1 MARFFIDRP
10 IFAWVIALFI
20 LVIGAV
26 SITQLPVSQ
35 YPPVAPPSIVVNVGY
50 PGASAKTLED
60 SVIAVIEREMNGSP
74 GLVYFESVAQA
85 DGGGSISLSFEP
97 GTNPDLA
104 QVDVQNRLS
113 RAAPRLPQAVT
124 QQGVRV
130 DKANPNFLL
139 FIILSSD
146 KGVLDPVALG
156 DYAARNVLP
165 EMQRVPG
172 VGQAQLF
179 GTERAMRIWI
189 DPAKLVGF
197 RLSATDVNAAI
208 AAQNAQVSSGTIGE
222 LPNTADQRIA
232 ATVVV
237 RGQLESPEQFG
248 NVVLRA
254 ILGLSSD
261 TGPFDIYSLYG
272 MCFVQGL
279 RLVPSAYLMIAA
291 SFRAMDPSLEE
302 QSAMAGRSIAQTT
315 FRITLP
321 IMRPA
326 LLAALI
332 YFIIVVIESFDI
344 PGLLG
349 FTARIRVLSTA
360 IYWATHSE
368 VGLPDYG
375 LASALGTII
384 LAAALL
390 LMWLYQRLTAHQERF
405 ATITGKGYRPR
416 QVSLGAWSATA
427 TAFCLGYIFV
437 AVLLPF
443 VLLLWTS
450 VQPFYAVPSADSLSR
465 VTFEGYF
472 NIWRDRSVVRAM
484 WNTTVLALVTSL
496 ATILL
501 AVLVSWFVV
510 RRQRTGNGLANYLAT
525 VSFLPQCV
533 PSIVIGLAFIFVY
546 VRFPVP
552 LYGTLWIIALAMTTR
567 YLAFSSR
574 ATTSALMQVHGELEE
589 ASQMSGARW
598 TKTLRRITL
607 PLLAPA
613 MINVFLWVAVHA
625 MQELSM
631 ALMLYNPDT
640 VVVST
645 MIWSMWQNGRTADAA
660 VLGVILILLSAL
672 LLLGGQ
678 AVLRLRRDGDS

>member
-1 MARFFIDRP
+1 MSAKPTTLANNAQIRHWSLARSFSIRTLTLGLTIAVVSYLVLVPLFMLLYASVKSTEDKLPFESTVTTLDNYAAVFTSPSTLP
-10 IFAWVIALFI
+10 IFLNTLLFTAGSLAVGFPLAILLAWLLERTAIPGRAWLANLI
-20 LVIGAV
+20 LVPMTIPSLLSAIAWIQLLDPRIG
-26 SITQLPVSQ
+26 L
-35 YPPVAPPSIVVNVGY
+35 VNV
-50 PGASAKTLED
+50 
-60 SVIAVIEREMNGSP
+60 
-74 GLVYFESVAQA
+74 
-85 DGGGSISLSFEP
+85 
-97 GTNPDLA
+97 
-104 QVDVQNRLS
+104 
-113 RAAPRLPQAVT
+113 
-124 QQGVRV
+124 
-130 DKANPNFLL
+130 
-139 FIILSSD
+139 
-146 KGVLDPVALG
+146 ALRG
-156 DYAARNVLP
+156 
-165 EMQRVPG
+165 
-172 VGQAQLF
+172 LF
-179 GTERAMRIWI
+179 GM
-189 DPAKLVGF
+189 
-197 RLSATDVNAAI
+197 NA
-208 AAQNAQVSSGTIGE
+208 
-222 LPNTADQRIA
+222 
-232 ATVVV
+232 
-237 RGQLESPEQFG
+237 
-248 NVVLRA
+248 
-254 ILGLSSD
+254 D
-261 TGPFDIYSLYG
+261 TGPLDIYSLYG

-302 QSAMAGRSIAQTT
+302 QSAMAGQNIAQTT
-315 FRITLP
+315 LRVTLP

-416 QVSLGAWSATA
+416 QVRLGAWMAPALT
-427 TAFCLGYIFV
+427 FCLLYVLI

-443 VLLLWTS
+443 LMLLWTS
-450 VQPFYAVPSADSLSR
+450 LQPFYAPPSAESLARAS
-465 VTFEGYF
+465 FEGYT
-472 NIWRDRSVVRAM
+472 NIWRDGSIVRAL
-484 WNTTVLALVTSL
+484 WNTTLLALVTSV
-496 ATILL
+496 ATIVL

-510 RRQRTGNGLANYLAT
+510 RRRSKANGLANYLAT

-533 PSIVIGLAFIFVY
+533 PSIVIGLALIFVY
-546 VRFPVP
+546 IRFPIP
-552 LYGTLWIIALAMTTR
+552 IYGTLWIIALAMTTR
-567 YLAFSSR
+567 YLAYSSR
-574 ATTSALMQVHGELEE
+574 ATTAALMQVHGELEE
-589 ASQMSGARW
+589 ASQMSGAPW
-598 TKTLRRITL
+598 TRTLRRITM

-613 MINVFLWVAVHA
+613 MINVFFWVAVHA
-625 MQELSM
+625 MQELSI

-645 MIWSMWQNGRTADAA
+645 MIWSMWQNGKTADAA

-678 AVLRLRRDGDS
+678 AVSYLRRSLNS

>member
-1 MARFFIDRP
+1 MSVTPTTLATNVQIRRWSLARRFSIRSLTLGLTLAVVSYLVLVPLIMLLYASVKSTEDKLPFESTVTTLGNYAAVFTSPSTLP
-10 IFAWVIALFI
+10 IFLNTLLFTAGSLAVGLPLAILLAWLLERTAIPARAWIANLI
-20 LVIGAV
+20 LVPMTIPSLLSAIAWIQLLDPRIG
-26 SITQLPVSQ
+26 L
-35 YPPVAPPSIVVNVGY
+35 VNV
-50 PGASAKTLED
+50 
-60 SVIAVIEREMNGSP
+60 AVRS
-74 GLVYFESVAQA
+74 
-85 DGGGSISLSFEP
+85 
-97 GTNPDLA
+97 
-104 QVDVQNRLS
+104 
-113 RAAPRLPQAVT
+113 
-124 QQGVRV
+124 
-130 DKANPNFLL
+130 
-139 FIILSSD
+139 
-146 KGVLDPVALG
+146 
-156 DYAARNVLP
+156 
-165 EMQRVPG
+165 
-172 VGQAQLF
+172 LF
-179 GTERAMRIWI
+179 GM
-189 DPAKLVGF
+189 
-197 RLSATDVNAAI
+197 NA
-208 AAQNAQVSSGTIGE
+208 
-222 LPNTADQRIA
+222 
-232 ATVVV
+232 
-237 RGQLESPEQFG
+237 
-248 NVVLRA
+248 
-254 ILGLSSD
+254 D
-261 TGPFDIYSLYG
+261 TGPLDIYSLYG

-302 QSAMAGRSIAQTT
+302 QSAMAGRNIAQTT
-315 FRITLP
+315 LRVTLP

-416 QVSLGAWSATA
+416 QVRLGKWTA
-427 TAFCLGYIFV
+427 PAAVFCLLYVLI

-443 VLLLWTS
+443 LMLLWTS
-450 VQPFYAVPSADSLSR
+450 VQPFYAPPSAESLARAS
-465 VTFEGYF
+465 FEGYT
-472 NIWRDRSVVRAM
+472 NIWRDGSIVRAL
-484 WNTTVLALVTSL
+484 WNTALLALVTAV
-496 ATILL
+496 ATIVL

-510 RRQRTGNGLANYLAT
+510 RRRSQGGGLANYLAT

-533 PSIVIGLAFIFVY
+533 PSIVIGLALIFVY
-546 VRFPVP
+546 VRFPIP
-552 LYGTLWIIALAMTTR
+552 IYGTLWIIALAMTTR
-567 YLAFSSR
+567 YLAYSSR
-574 ATTSALMQVHGELEE
+574 ATTAALMQVHGELEE
-589 ASQMSGARW
+589 ASQMSGAPW
-598 TKTLRRITL
+598 TRTLRRITM

-631 ALMLYNPDT
+631 ALMLYNPNT

-678 AVLRLRRDGDS
+678 AVSYLRRSSNS

>member
-1 MARFFIDRP
+1 MSVTPSSIAKSVHVRSWVFARQLSARSLTFGLTLFIVSYLVLVPLFMLLYASIKSTEDKLPFETTATTLGNYAAVFTSSSTLP
-10 IFAWVIALFI
+10 IFLNTFLFTAGSLAVGLPLAILLAWLLERTTIPARAWIANLI
-20 LVIGAV
+20 LVPMTIPSLLSA
-26 SITQLPVSQ
+26 IAWIQLLDPR
-35 YPPVAPPSIVVNVGY
+35 I
-50 PGASAKTLED
+50 
-60 SVIAVIEREMNGSP
+60 
-74 GLVYFESVAQA
+74 GLV
-85 DGGGSISLSFEP
+85 
-97 GTNPDLA
+97 
-104 QVDVQNRLS
+104 
-113 RAAPRLPQAVT
+113 
-124 QQGVRV
+124 
-130 DKANPNFLL
+130 
-139 FIILSSD
+139 
-146 KGVLDPVALG
+146 
-156 DYAARNVLP
+156 
-165 EMQRVPG
+165 
-172 VGQAQLF
+172 
-179 GTERAMRIWI
+179 
-189 DPAKLVGF
+189 
-197 RLSATDVNAAI
+197 
-208 AAQNAQVSSGTIGE
+208 
-222 LPNTADQRIA
+222 
-232 ATVVV
+232 
-237 RGQLESPEQFG
+237 
-248 NVVLRA
+248 NVVLRGV
-254 ILGLSSD
+254 LGLAGE

-302 QSAMAGRSIAQTT
+302 QSAMAGRGVAQTT
-315 FRITLP
+315 LRVTLP

-332 YFIIVVIESFDI
+332 YYIIVVIESFDI

-375 LASALGTII
+375 LASALGTIV

-390 LMWLYQRLTAHQERF
+390 LMWFYQRLTAHQERF

-416 QVSLGAWSATA
+416 QLSLGVWNVPATA
-427 TAFCLGYIFV
+427 LCALYIFV

-443 VLLLWTS
+443 VMLLWTS
-450 VQPFYAVPSADSLSR
+450 VQPFYATPSSDSLAR
-465 VTFEGYF
+465 VSFEGYV
-472 NIWRDRSVVRAM
+472 NIWRESGVVRAL
-484 WNTTVLALVTSL
+484 WNTTVLALVTSV

-501 AVLVSWFVV
+501 AVLVSWFIV
-510 RRQRTGNGLANYLAT
+510 RRGKQADGLAHYLAT

-546 VRFPVP
+546 VRFPIP
-552 LYGTLWIIALAMTTR
+552 IYGTLWIIALAMITR

-574 ATTSALMQVHGELEE
+574 TTTSALMQVHGELEE
-589 ASQMSGARW
+589 ASQMSGAPW
-598 TKTLRRITL
+598 TRTLRRVTM

-631 ALMLYNPDT
+631 ALMLYNPST

-660 VLGVILILLSAL
+660 VLGVLLSLLSAL
-672 LLLGGQ
+672 LLLGGHL
-678 AVLRLRRDGDS
+678 VSHLRRRSHS

>member
-1 MARFFIDRP
+1 VKLAKLNVAVDTHNSSVRILTKFRFSVKSLVFSLTLITVSYLVLVPLLMLLYASVKSTEDKLPFESTVTTFGNYAAVLTNPSMLP
-10 IFAWVIALFI
+10 IFLNTFLFTAGSLAVGLPLAILLAWLLERTAIPARTWIANLI
-20 LVIGAV
+20 LVPMTIPSLLSA
-26 SITQLPVSQ
+26 IAWIQL
-35 YPPVAPPSIVVNVGY
+35 
-50 PGASAKTLED
+50 
-60 SVIAVIEREMNGSP
+60 
-74 GLVYFESVAQA
+74 
-85 DGGGSISLSFEP
+85 
-97 GTNPDLA
+97 
-104 QVDVQNRLS
+104 
-113 RAAPRLPQAVT
+113 
-124 QQGVRV
+124 
-130 DKANPNFLL
+130 
-139 FIILSSD
+139 
-146 KGVLDPVALG
+146 LDP
-156 DYAARNVLP
+156 
-165 EMQRVPG
+165 
-172 VGQAQLF
+172 
-179 GTERAMRIWI
+179 RIGLI
-189 DPAKLVGF
+189 
-197 RLSATDVNAAI
+197 
-208 AAQNAQVSSGTIGE
+208 
-222 LPNTADQRIA
+222 
-232 ATVVV
+232 
-237 RGQLESPEQFG
+237 
-248 NVVLRA
+248 NVVLRSL
-254 ILGLSSD
+254 LGLTSD
-261 TGPFDIYSLYG
+261 MGPFDIYTLYG

-302 QSAMAGRSIAQTT
+302 QSAMAGQNIARTT
-315 FRITLP
+315 MRVTLP

-375 LASALGTII
+375 LASALGTIV
-384 LAAALL
+384 LGAALL
-390 LMWLYQRLTAHQERF
+390 LMWVYQRLTAHQERF

-416 QVSLGAWSATA
+416 QVSLGVWTLPATA
-427 TAFCLGYIFV
+427 LCVVYVFV

-443 VLLLWTS
+443 VMLLWTS
-450 VQPFYAVPSADSLSR
+450 VQPFYSTPSADSLAR
-465 VTFEGYF
+465 VSFESYV
-472 NIWRDRSVVRAM
+472 NIWRESGVMRAL
-484 WNTTVLALVTSL
+484 WNTTVLALVTSV

-510 RRQRTGNGLANYLAT
+510 RRGKQADGLAHYLAT

-546 VRFPVP
+546 VRSPIP
-552 LYGTLWIIALAMTTR
+552 IYGTLWIIALAMTTR

-589 ASQMSGARW
+589 ASQMAGAPW
-598 TKTLRRITL
+598 TRTLRRITM

-645 MIWSMWQNGRTADAA
+645 MIWNMWQNGRTADAS
-660 VLGVILILLSAL
+660 VLGVLLTLLSAL
-672 LLLGGQ
+672 LLLAGHLI
-678 AVLRLRRDGDS
+678 AYLRRGSNS